1 MRRFLYG
8 LCCLSAM
15 QVVVAGCAS
24 NEPMLKPKPRP
35 EELNVPPD
43 DARYNNYISYP
54 KGVLNADAIKRDQD
68 KTQDGP
74 PVGIGRSPGFSSGS
88 RGGY

>member
-1 MRRFLYG
+1 MRRFLFG
-8 LCCLSAM
+8 MCCLSAM
-15 QVVVAGCAS
+15 QLVLAGCAS

-43 DARYNNYISYP
+43 DPRFTNYPAYP

-68 KTQDGP
+68 KSQDSAPMGM
-74 PVGIGRSPGFSSGS
+74 GRSPGFSAGS